1 VTASPRTFTE
11 HYSGRR
17 IELFGIPK
25 LDDIGRLFA
34 DRDQPFI
41 LLLATGTTA
50 LPESTLVALF
60 ASVLSNGCV
69 YACCWGPQA
78 AYLET
83 CFDQAEGVVHPGNT
97 SVVITTN
104 HEIESLEDAI
114 WFAVHAAYPD
124 DDYED
129 GWERLVVVTVG
140 NEDWRRRA
148 EAYLAAGAPGFAE
161 G

>member
-1 VTASPRTFTE
+1 MTQPHATFTE
-11 HYSGRR
+11 QYSGRK
-17 IELFGIPK
+17 IELFGAQK
-25 LDDIGRLFA
+25 LDELPALLGGQA
-34 DRDQPFI
+34 APFI
-41 LLLATGTTA
+41 LFLGTGTTPLAESA
-50 LPESTLVALF
+50 LVRLF
-60 ASVLSNGCV
+60 GQVIQRGCV

-83 CFDQAEGVVHPGNT
+83 CFDQAEAMVHPGAK
-97 SVVITTN
+97 SVVMTTN
-104 HEIESLEDAI
+104 HEIDSLEDAI

-148 EAYLAAGAPGFAE
+148 EKYLAAGAPGFAE